1 MLEDRLAGVPAA
13 CGVCGP
19 AGLPALTCV
28 EKGEDGFTEDVEPV
42 ESAFEWIFDAG
53 RRTSR
58 AS

>member
-1 MLEDRLAGVPAA
+1 MPAA

-19 AGLPALTCV
+19 AGDPALTCV
-28 EKGEDGFTEDVEPV
+28 EKGLDAWKEDEVV
-42 ESAFEWIFDAG
+42 ESEFEWIFEAG

>member
-1 MLEDRLAGVPAA
+1 MLNGKLAGVPAA

-19 AGLPALTCV
+19 AGLPVLTCV
-28 EKGEDGFTEDVEPV
+28 EKGEDACTEEELVER
-42 ESAFEWIFDAG
+42 ELEWTFEAG